1 MRGFRALQLVSIALI
16 AATAIACGDTQY
28 ITVEEQQDRRRVGEA
43 CVLDDQCQD
52 GRCVA
57 GFCSDGSCEG
67 DDDCS
72 AGEICVFGACE
83 SADDFACT
91 PTQQPLVTID
101 ATTLDFGEVALG
113 NSLTQTLHIGN
124 DGDCLLTIS
133 GVGIR
138 GGSAPGFGCEPC
150 DVAGY
155 PQRIPPGRSLDVDV
169 TFAPTQPGEATGYLD
184 LRSDDETAGDQ
195 GLVSVDLYARYSGV
209 PVLVLDPGE
218 INFGYVEYAAGG
230 AQGERTEIV
239 KVMNQGTGNATLT
252 VQFIYLMQGTDFSIP
267 AEFAAVSPAAPR
279 LLPPYNPNDP
289 STWIE
294 VPVTFRPTD
303 NHTQETQLTVNAHSG
318 DPASA
323 INVAARVVASS
334 LGPPQIAVSATE
346 LVYQQDD
353 QTAYP
358 VGMVAFR
365 QVTIQN
371 TGMSELAVDMSL
383 SGESSD
389 FSISPP
395 FVPPIAA
402 GGSIV
407 VSVFF
412 NPSAPSDP
420 ANPHDPTQPF
430 NAVLNITSND
440 DDPATDVLKT
450 VALRGWSKGGL
461 FDDVLK
467 LEMTFENADN
477 SWAGNDF
484 RDVDLE
490 LVSPLGLSCAKPQY
504 AYLPAAGGG
513 FTIDPNNVVDLCD
526 EWNEVDTDGDG
537 RPENGTVT
545 FIALGQ
551 YQEPER
557 ILLFGLEQD
566 LANGQVF
573 EVRANYAEDCAN
585 IPTGI
590 FSDVLGIGV
599 SALLGVL
606 GGSIGV
612 PIAVNPS
619 DVSDLIQNNCW
630 DHASSLVTLHIT
642 INGTEVAAPQQRI
655 QNKGDTITLARLK
668 REDGQFTI
676 LP

>member
-1 MRGFRALQLVSIALI
+1 MRGFRAYQLIVI
-16 AATAIACGDTQY
+16 AALAGACGDTQY
-28 ITVEEQQDRRRVGEA
+28 ITVEEQKDGRRVGEA

-57 GFCSDGSCEG
+57 GFCSDGSCEA
-67 DDDCS
+67 DADCA

-91 PTQQPLVTID
+91 PTQQPLLTVTST
-101 ATTLDFGEVALG
+101 ALDFGEVALG
-113 NSLTQTLHIGN
+113 NSLTQTITIGN
-124 DGDCLLTIS
+124 DGDCLLTLA

-138 GGSAPGFGCEPC
+138 SGATPGFGCEPC
-150 DVAGY
+150 DVALY
-155 PQRIPPGRSLDVDV
+155 PQRIPPGRTLDVDV
-169 TFAPTQPGEATGYLD
+169 TFAPQAPGEATAKLD
-184 LRSDDETAGDQ
+184 LRSDDETAGEA
-195 GLVSVDLYARYSGV
+195 GLLSIDLYARYSGV

-218 INFGYVEYAAGG
+218 LNFGYVEYQAGG
-230 AQGERTEIV
+230 AQGEETQIV

-252 VQFIYLMQGTDFSIP
+252 VQFIYLQMGTDFVIP
-267 AEFAAVSPAAPR
+267 AEFAAISPAAPR

-289 STWIE
+289 TTWIE
-294 VPVTFRPTD
+294 VPVTFRPTR
-303 NHTQETQLTVNAHSG
+303 NSNQETVLIVNAHSG
-318 DPASA
+318 APESA
-323 INVAARVVASS
+323 IDVRARLVASS

-346 LVYQQDD
+346 LVYKQDD

-371 TGMSELAVDMSL
+371 TGMSELAVNMSL
-383 SGESSD
+383 SGESED

-402 GGSIV
+402 GGSVV

-412 NPSAPSDP
+412 NPSTPSDP
-420 ANPHDPTQPF
+420 SSPHAPTQPF

-440 DDPATDVLKT
+440 DDPASDVLKT

-490 LVSPLGLSCAKPQY
+490 LVSPLGLTCAKPQY
-504 AYLPAAGGG
+504 SYIPGANG
-513 FTIDPNNVVDLCD
+513 TVTVDVNNIVDFCD

-537 RPENGTVT
+537 RPENGTVSY
-545 FIALGQ
+545 IALGQ

-557 ILLFGLEQD
+557 ILLYGLEQD
-566 LANGQVF
+566 LANGQIF
-573 EVRANYAEDCAN
+573 EVAATYAEDCAN
-585 IPTGI
+585 IPTGL
-590 FSDVLGIGV
+590 FSDLLGIGT

-612 PIAVNPS
+612 PIAVDPG

-630 DHASSLVTLHIT
+630 DHASSLVTLHVT
-642 INGTEVAAPQQRI
+642 INGTQVASPQQRI
-655 QNKGDTITLARLK
+655 HNKGDRIVLARLK
-668 REDGQFTI
+668 RENGQFTL